1 MLPMLRR
8 KSKSTAVDLPIE
20 APGFPPP
27 APVVVVVRPAVKK
40 RPTTQRV
47 LGLFTFLMVPGFLLA
62 SSIPA
67 IAAGTNPFGD
77 DISAQLAAPKVS
89 DEGQTVAIT
98 STAATE
104 VTRGTFSAESH
115 AQVVARQAATARA
128 GAYSTVKP
136 QQAGDDYP
144 WRASGGGLSP
154 LGYVTRQCTDFVAW
168 RINRDHGT
176 TNPFA
181 YVWANMTPNGG
192 SASRWAKAW
201 NANGWQTSNTP
212 VPGAVAW
219 FNGNHIAYVK
229 DVNSD
234 GTVNLEEYN
243 WGGDASYHTRT
254 ISASEVALFL
264 YPPP

>member
-1 MLPMLRR
+1 MLPMLR
-8 KSKSTAVDLPIE
+8 KKKSTAVEHPTE
-20 APGFPPP
+20 ASG
-27 APVVVVVRPAVKK
+27 PVVVVVRPAVKK
-40 RPTTQRV
+40 RPATQRL
-47 LGLFTFLMVPGFLLA
+47 LGLFTFLMVPGFMLA

-77 DISAQLAAPKVS
+77 DFTAKLAVPEVS
-89 DEGQTVAIT
+89 DEGQTVAVT
-98 STAATE
+98 ATAATE

-115 AQVVARQAATARA
+115 AQVLARQAAQARA
-128 GAYSTVKP
+128 GAYSVVKP

-168 RINRDHGT
+168 RINRDRGVSASG
-176 TNPFA
+176 PFV

-192 SASRWAKAW
+192 SASRWASAW
-201 NANGWQTSNTP
+201 NRNGWQTSNTP

-219 FNGNHIAYVK
+219 FNGNHVAYVK
-229 DVNSD
+229 SVNGD
-234 GTVNLEEYN
+234 GTVSLEEYN

-254 ISASEVALFL
+254 IAASEVALFL